1 MGDGSGS
8 NSHDFYDEDSSEG
21 ETELGHFNKD
31 DLSFG
36 SISDDSPDI
45 VEETTEEI
53 FIKEDNV
60 DI

>member
-8 NSHDFYDEDSSEG
+8 NSHDLYDEDSSEG
-21 ETELGHFNKD
+21 DTELGVFYKD
-31 DLSFG
+31 DWSF
-36 SISDDSPDI
+36 SSMSDDSPDI

-53 FIKEDNV
+53 YIKEDNV